1 MLFAECSKMGANKW
15 AKERSNKILQTFQLA
30 SIGKCN
36 CSALHL
42 LYTAHQ
48 LLLPLTLSLT
58 VFSAFALPLPLLL
71 CKVLRRT
78 RTIIIKTKMFKI
90 HFLSPL
96 LHPLTHFVARCHL
109 SCAFA
114 SPPLLLLLLYVVP
127 FFSLSPQHC
136 RLARSPAHHARV
148 KRRRNENEVGL
159 PGMPQWAQKGLI
171 VVTVDTVGCVFHYSA
186 TETLVMFIKS
196 SKTSKNKHF

>member
-42 LYTAHQ
+42 HYTAHQ
-48 LLLPLTLSLT
+48 LLLPLT

-114 SPPLLLLLLYVVP
+114 SPL
-127 FFSLSPQHC
+127 FFFFYFTLSPSLSP
-136 RLARSPAHHARV
+136 RNIAVSLARMHTMHGWRGDVTKTKLVCLEFHSGHKRV
-148 KRRRNENEVGL
+148 
-159 PGMPQWAQKGLI
+159 W
-171 VVTVDTVGCVFHYSA
+171 
-186 TETLVMFIKS
+186 
-196 SKTSKNKHF
+196 

>member
-42 LYTAHQ
+42 HYTAHQ
-48 LLLPLTLSLT
+48 LLLPLT

-114 SPPLLLLLLYVVP
+114 SPSSSSSTLRCPLLLFIPATLP
-127 FFSLSPQHC
+127 SRSLACTPC
-136 RLARSPAHHARV
+136 TG
-148 KRRRNENEVGL
+148 EE
-159 PGMPQWAQKGLI
+159 
-171 VVTVDTVGCVFHYSA
+171 
-186 TETLVMFIKS
+186 ET
-196 SKTSKNKHF
+196 